1 MTVKELIE
9 QLQTIGPDVHVFT
22 SGYEG
27 GFNDAG
33 PISSTVD
40 MALDYYTKWY
50 YGNHELVDDSRIESM
65 KESKIVK
72 GIVL

>member
-1 MTVKELIE
+1 MTVRELIE
-9 QLQTIGPDVHVFT
+9 QLQTIDPDVHVFT

-27 GFNDAG
+27 GFDDAG

-50 YGNHELVDDSRIESM
+50 YGKHEIVENCHPLIEN
-65 KESKIVK
+65 KIVK